1 MKFLWGGGS
10 RLGGRRYNEDRVLM
24 LHSREAV
31 LLAVADGMGG
41 HLHGELA
48 SQMVIDTLSHL
59 FSLTMRP
66 RAADPARFLQDAL
79 DEVQHAL
86 VRLALSRRFPEV
98 PSTTVVAALVQDDK
112 LYCAWA
118 GDSRLYLFEHGMVS
132 WRTQDHSTVQRLL
145 DKGLIDEAEALVHPE
160 RNRIYSCLGGTDS
173 PLIGQAGPLPLSAGS
188 TLLLCSDGVWSQMN
202 DTELARALSARAL
215 MQVVPALLQ
224 VAERRGGA
232 GSDNL
237 SVAAMTLLPASRS
250 GAGVVDSQDAPE
262 IPDAMMAALES
273 EMMASGRSLL

>member
-1 MKFLWGGGS
+1 MKFCWAAKS
-10 RLGGRRYNEDRVLM
+10 CVGGRSYNEDRVLT

-31 LLAVADGMGG
+31 LLVVADGMGG

-59 FSLTMRP
+59 FALSARP
-66 RAADPARFLQDAL
+66 RIQEPGQFLLDAL
-79 DEVQHAL
+79 HEVQHSL

-98 PSTTVVAALVQDDK
+98 PSTTVVVALVQDSQ

-118 GDSRLYLFEHGMVS
+118 GDSRLYLLEQAAVS

-145 DKGLIDEAEALVHPE
+145 DKGLITEDEALTHPE
-160 RNRIYSCLGGTDS
+160 RNRIYSCLGGMDN
-173 PLIGQAGPLPLSAGS
+173 PMIAQAGPLPLSVGS
-188 TLLLCSDGVWSQMN
+188 TLFLCSDGLWSQMSEM
-202 DTELARALSARAL
+202 ELARALNARAL
-215 MQVVPALLQ
+215 EQVVPALLQ
-224 VAERRGGA
+224 VAERRAGA

-237 SVAAMTLLPASRS
+237 SVAAMVLLAAGQS
-250 GAGVVDSQDAPE
+250 GAGVIDSRDAPE

-273 EMMASGRSLL
+273 EMLASGRNLL